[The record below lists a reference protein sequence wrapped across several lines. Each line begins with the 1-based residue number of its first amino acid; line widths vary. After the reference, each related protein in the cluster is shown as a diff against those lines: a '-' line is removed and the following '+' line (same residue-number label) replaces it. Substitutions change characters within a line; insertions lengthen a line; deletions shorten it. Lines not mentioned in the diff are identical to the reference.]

1 MNTLYSVITIWHR
14 KGECL
19 LVLYHGVSGAEVQIL
34 SCRPK
39 TPLRTSRYGWFF
51 YACFLNGE
59 ATGNNRGKT
68 PTQNIDFNV
77 KFQLFTSPGSHQ
89 TPRFWH
95 H

>member
-1 MNTLYSVITIWHR
+1 MPTKIPR
-14 KGECL
+14 
-19 LVLYHGVSGAEVQIL
+19 
-34 SCRPK
+34 
-39 TPLRTSRYGWFF
+39 RTSLLRLVF

-68 PTQNIDFNV
+68 PTQNIDFTV

-89 TPRFWH
+89 TPRSWH